1 MKTILIACDVC
12 EEIINNKNLDD
23 IIINEKTD
31 YHVIYNKTTNFSYGG
46 FSYIKRKDPTAMD
59 TVRGDDIFLDYKDL
73 CESCIDNIITYI
85 ETTKQNFLKK
95 KYNGKN

>member
-23 IIINEKTD
+23 IIINE
-31 YHVIYNKTTNFSYGG
+31 TTNFSYGG

-95 KYNGKN
+95 SFCMP